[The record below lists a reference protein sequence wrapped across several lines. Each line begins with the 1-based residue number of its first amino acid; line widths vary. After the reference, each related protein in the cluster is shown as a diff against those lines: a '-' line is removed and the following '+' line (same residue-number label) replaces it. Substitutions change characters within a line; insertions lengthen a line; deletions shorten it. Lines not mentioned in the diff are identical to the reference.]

1 MDHPQHSFS
10 RQAPSR
16 SGNIAK
22 PVLDVIIYNAKLSQ
36 NVGAEGLIA
45 LTVIVQISAALRKR
59 LAQVYRCVDT
69 DHDRA
74 PSHPRSQ
81 MGDPSLRALRR

>member
-1 MDHPQHSFS
+1 MGFV
-10 RQAPSR
+10 

-45 LTVIVQISAALRKR
+45 LTAIVQVSAALRKPITTLVRPSRAGIMNLR
-59 LAQVYRCVDT
+59 LTICV
-69 DHDRA
+69 
-74 PSHPRSQ
+74 Q
-81 MGDPSLRALRR
+81 

>member
-1 MDHPQHSFS
+1 MFV
-10 RQAPSR
+10 

-45 LTVIVQISAALRKR
+45 LTAIVQVSAALRKPKKKPCSFAR
-59 LAQVYRCVDT
+59 YELV
-69 DHDRA
+69 
-74 PSHPRSQ
+74 S
-81 MGDPSLRALRR
+81 